1 LHRVALAFELG
12 IDPMKMHR
20 WFGCVWIVSGLLA
33 SAAAQDGLAVR
44 IELDGTVELPT
55 CNFEE
60 PFRVV
65 LVNNSDRAIRIWNPE
80 TEKGFYQLS
89 FRFKNLRT
97 GESYAVR
104 KLHIDEKE
112 FWESLEERI
121 DPNSATIQVAP
132 KDTLPLEVRLADYV
146 GDDGEWEGLPA
157 PNSGDRFEIWAQF
170 ESAVVP
176 AASRETVWTG
186 KIESASIIARFVAAG
201 MKTPHD
207 YLSSGFSR
215 VAIEM
220 MSADPRWISRKDANS
235 CTPLHHAARHGLQDA
250 VEWLL
255 DHGAD
260 VNAIAYNGFTPLLL
274 TDDERVIELILRK
287 HPNLAP
293 RGPGDET
300 PLQAAAANLVDARRS
315 SEQDKWRRIMKLYIK
330 SGAEYD
336 IVTAIRLD
344 DLERVKEIVKKSPAS
359 AHQFQG
365 RSPLRTAAGLGR
377 LDICL
382 YLIEQQH
389 VDVNDFEAGAGYPV
403 IKEALAYP
411 RVVELIIKSG
421 ADLKTR
427 ITWQGGRSG
436 PWIVGDD
443 ATALHH
449 AAADGV
455 PETITLL
462 IDHGVDIFATAHDL
476 SGSITDQTALEVAA
490 WFGKAD
496 NAMAIVNHPNFDRA
510 DAQRRQRVLDKSL
523 AIGVVPFRTGGG
535 SPQPLKLVEA
545 LLDKGANPNGDSK
558 GVNAVQ
564 RAARQIHPNA
574 PKRNSETK
582 QMIALLRVR
591 GAIVDL
597 FSAVA
602 IGDEED
608 VRRSLK
614 SHPESAQSRAYDGY
628 PALHFAVA
636 MNYKNVVRALLDA
649 GCEINIRN
657 RCDNTGCIDETAL
670 HCAAFWGREEIAR
683 LLIDAGA
690 DVNALTDRKSTPLHD
705 AARSGHVKIARM
717 LLEKGAKPEARD
729 KDNETPLDWC
739 HKSKPTEAAEI
750 EKVFRDHE
758 KASGGRSPVQ
768 PPDDHRERPGLTP
781 AESAQPE
788 EPS

>member
-1 LHRVALAFELG
+1 
-12 IDPMKMHR
+12 
-20 WFGCVWIVSGLLA
+20 
-33 SAAAQDGLAVR
+33 
-44 IELDGTVELPT
+44 
-55 CNFEE
+55 
-60 PFRVV
+60 
-65 LVNNSDRAIRIWNPE
+65 
-80 TEKGFYQLS
+80 
-89 FRFKNLRT
+89 
-97 GESYAVR
+97 
-104 KLHIDEKE
+104 
-112 FWESLEERI
+112 
-121 DPNSATIQVAP
+121 
-132 KDTLPLEVRLADYV
+132 
-146 GDDGEWEGLPA
+146 
-157 PNSGDRFEIWAQF
+157 
-170 ESAVVP
+170 
-176 AASRETVWTG
+176 
-186 KIESASIIARFVAAG
+186 
-201 MKTPHD
+201 
-207 YLSSGFSR
+207 
-215 VAIEM
+215 
-220 MSADPRWISRKDANS
+220 
-235 CTPLHHAARHGLQDA
+235 
-250 VEWLL
+250 
-255 DHGAD
+255 
-260 VNAIAYNGFTPLLL
+260 
-274 TDDERVIELILRK
+274 
-287 HPNLAP
+287 
-293 RGPGDET
+293 
-300 PLQAAAANLVDARRS
+300 
-315 SEQDKWRRIMKLYIK
+315 
-330 SGAEYD
+330 
-336 IVTAIRLD
+336 
-344 DLERVKEIVKKSPAS
+344 
-359 AHQFQG
+359 
-365 RSPLRTAAGLGR
+365 
-377 LDICL
+377 
-382 YLIEQQH
+382 
-389 VDVNDFEAGAGYPV
+389 
-403 IKEALAYP
+403 
-411 RVVELIIKSG
+411 
-421 ADLKTR
+421 
-427 ITWQGGRSG
+427 
-436 PWIVGDD
+436 
-443 ATALHH
+443 
-449 AAADGV
+449 
-455 PETITLL
+455 
-462 IDHGVDIFATAHDL
+462 
-476 SGSITDQTALEVAA
+476 
-490 WFGKAD
+490 
-496 NAMAIVNHPNFDRA
+496 
-510 DAQRRQRVLDKSL
+510 
-523 AIGVVPFRTGGG
+523 VVPFRTGGG

-636 MNYKNVVRALLDA
+636 MNYKNVVRALLDC

-758 KASGGRSPVQ
+758 KASGGCIPVQ